1 MGLRL
6 VPVLV
11 RDGAAA
17 IDVDNARSLRVTQEV
32 MAARGSAA
40 GFAHAA

>member
-1 MGLRL
+1 
-6 VPVLV
+6 VLV

-32 MAARGSAA
+32 MTARAGARGLAQAA
-40 GFAHAA
+40 